1 MAMRDEPDARAF
13 LRAEWRFL
21 AMLNWRVDPELLRP
35 HVPAGTELDT
45 WNGAH
50 YASVVGFLFLGTR
63 VMGVPVPLHRDF
75 EEVNL
80 RFYVRRE
87 AGGEVRRGVVFVREL
102 VPRRAIALVA
112 RLAYNE
118 PYRAMPMDHRIEPGA
133 TTGDAPP
140 LVQYRWRQRS
150 GWSRIVVN
158 AAGVASPLVNGSE
171 EEYITEHYWGYTRQR
186 DGGTLE
192 YRVTHPRWRVW
203 QVQHATLDGDHAEL
217 YGAGLAAAIRGT
229 PHSAFLA
236 DGSAVAVHRPT
247 RL

>member
-1 MAMRDEPDARAF
+1 MVSLLATRLSRTEPVAPVCFLTVAATLPAKASRNVATASGLESSAVPNFAESNVNRPAF
-13 LRAEWRFL
+13 
-21 AMLNWRVDPELLRP
+21 
-35 HVPAGTELDT
+35 
-45 WNGAH
+45 
-50 YASVVGFLFLGTR
+50 ASS
-63 VMGVPVPLHRDF
+63 
-75 EEVNL
+75 E
-80 RFYVRRE
+80 
-87 AGGEVRRGVVFVREL
+87 
-102 VPRRAIALVA
+102 
-112 RLAYNE
+112 
-118 PYRAMPMDHRIEPGA
+118 
-133 TTGDAPP
+133 DAPP